1 MTKELICIVC
11 PRGCRLTADIRGEQ
25 VSVTGNTCPRGE
37 VYAVNE
43 ALHPVRTV
51 TATVRAA
58 NRENTMIP
66 VKTAAPIPKEQMMAL
81 MAALRTHTVCAP
93 VSLGQVLFPL
103 PLIHIFDPTTL
114 CRYSHAVFS

>member
-1 MTKELICIVC
+1 MTKEFVCIIC
-11 PRGCRLTADIRGEQ
+11 PRGCRLTAELRGEQ
-25 VSVTGNTCPRGE
+25 ISVKGNSCPRGE

-66 VKTAAPIPKEQMMAL
+66 VKTAAPIPKEDMMKV
-81 MAALRTHTVCAP
+81 MAALRAQRVCAP
-93 VSLGQVLFPL
+93 ISIGQVLL
-103 PLIHIFDPTTL
+103 SGL
-114 CRYSHAVFS
+114 CGTDIIATGQID